1 MCITVILFVHFYC
14 YYETCCELSAFKLTW
29 CAQLSMFNIQH
40 FVHKV
45 RKGTDFGNFDG
56 ER

>member
-29 CAQLSMFNIQH
+29 CAQLSMFHIQH
-40 FVHKV
+40 FVHEV